1 MTRTGSTSLL
11 LFGLS
16 LLAGCDSGSGGSG
29 SDPGTTG
36 GSNGTPA
43 GGAGTGGGGA
53 GSPATGGAPSAMGG
67 SSTGG
72 LAAAGSSPTGGAAQ
86 VTGGTTNGGGG
97 QAPSTGG
104 TSAAG
109 DGAGGSSAGSP
120 AGGAGSGGGGNADPC
135 AGALFCDDFE
145 DYDVGKSPGAPWA
158 ERVSSGSVAV
168 DGAQH
173 VSGSKSVKFTTE
185 AKDSTKT
192 AFLRLKSDS
201 VFPVAGNLF
210 YGRMMV
216 RLESAPTASV
226 HWTLLQ
232 STGTVPNQTYRS
244 QYRYGGQHP
253 VMDGG
258 TFTGSQLMANYE
270 TPDSY
275 SGNGPS
281 SDCWVHANMK
291 VLPTG
296 AWVCVEWQFDGPN
309 DAMRFWM
316 NDQALEDLSVNGTG
330 QGCVS
335 QSETYRWTAPEFSEL
350 EIGWESYQNDAA
362 RTLYIDDLVVSKTR
376 IGCPK

>member
-11 LFGLS
+11 LFGLTLVS
-16 LLAGCDSGSGGSG
+16 GCDSGGDGSSGAGGSAA
-29 SDPGTTG
+29 TTG
-36 GSNGTPA
+36 GSGAGAPA
-43 GGAGTGGGGA
+43 TGGVTTGGAGT
-53 GSPATGGAPSAMGG
+53 STGGAPAAQGG
-67 SSTGG
+67 SSQGG
-72 LAAAGSSPTGGAAQ
+72 KGPTGGAAP
-86 VTGGTTNGGGG
+86 VTGGTANGGGG
-97 QAPSTGG
+97 QAPITGG
-104 TSAAG
+104 TSATGGSAAG
-109 DGAGGSSAGSP
+109 GGAGAP
-120 AGGAGSGGGGNADPC
+120 AGGSGGGSSADPC

-145 DYDVGKSPGAPWA
+145 DYDKGKSPGAPWA
-158 ERVSSGSVAV
+158 ERVSSGTVSV
-168 DGAQH
+168 DDAQQ

-185 AKDSTKT
+185 AKDGTKT

-201 VFPVAGNLF
+201 VFPVDGNLF

-253 VMDGG
+253 IMDGG

-296 AWVCVEWQFDGPN
+296 AWVCVEWEFDGPN

-316 NDQALEDLSVNGTG
+316 NDQALEDLSVSGTG

-335 QSETYRWTAPEFSEL
+335 QPETYRWTAPTFSEL

-376 IGCPK
+376 VGCPK

>member
-1 MTRTGSTSLL
+1 MTRTGSSSLL
-11 LFGLS
+11 LFGT
-16 LLAGCDSGSGGSG
+16 LLVSGCDSGDDQGASG
-29 SDPGTTG
+29 
-36 GSNGTPA
+36 A
-43 GGAGTGGGGA
+43 GGTAASTGGTGGVT
-53 GSPATGGAPSAMGG
+53 SSGG

-72 LAAAGSSPTGGAAQ
+72 ANTGGFPAAMGGAPIGGAKAAGGSPP
-86 VTGGTTNGGGG
+86 VTGGTANGGGG
-97 QAPSTGG
+97 QAPATGG
-104 TSAAG
+104 VSPG
-109 DGAGGSSAGSP
+109 GSGAGGSSAGAP
-120 AGGAGSGGGGNADPC
+120 AGGGGGAGKTDPC
-135 AGALFCDDFE
+135 GAALFCDDFE
-145 DYDVGKSPGAPWA
+145 DYDAGKAPGAPWA
-158 ERVSSGSVAV
+158 ERVNSGAVAV
-168 DGAQH
+168 DDTQH

-201 VFPVAGNLF
+201 VFPVDGNLF

-232 STGTVPNQTYRS
+232 ATGTVPNQTYRA

-253 VMDGG
+253 VMEGG

-281 SDCWVHANMK
+281 SDCWVHANSK
-291 VLPTG
+291 ILPTG
-296 AWVCVEWQFDGPN
+296 SWVCVEWQFDGPN

-316 NDQALEDLSVNGTG
+316 DGQALEDLSVNGVG

-335 QSETYRWTAPEFSEL
+335 QPETYRWTAPTFSEL
-350 EIGWESYQNDAA
+350 EIGWESFQNDAA

-376 IGCPK
+376 VGCPE

>member
-1 MTRTGSTSLL
+1 MARTGSTSLL
-11 LFGLS
+11 LLS
-16 LLAGCDSGSGGSG
+16 LSLVSGCDSGGDGTKGAGGTAA
-29 SDPGTTG
+29 TTG
-36 GSNGTPA
+36 GS
-43 GGAGTGGGGA
+43 GGGA
-53 GSPATGGAPSAMGG
+53 PATGGAATGGTGAGGAPSAKGG
-67 SSTGG
+67 STTGG
-72 LAAAGSSPTGGAAQ
+72 TAPA

-97 QAPSTGG
+97 QAPITGG
-104 TSAAG
+104 TSAG
-109 DGAGGSSAGSP
+109 GTSAGGTSAGGTSAGGTSAGAP
-120 AGGAGSGGGGNADPC
+120 AGGSGGGSADPC

-145 DYDVGKSPGAPWA
+145 DYDKGKSPGAPWA
-158 ERVSSGSVAV
+158 ERVNSGTVAV
-168 DGAQH
+168 DDAQH

-185 AKDSTKT
+185 AKSSTKT

-216 RLESAPTASV
+216 RLESAPTESV

-232 STGTVPNQTYRS
+232 ATGTVPNQTYRS

-253 VMDGG
+253 VTG
-258 TFTGSQLMANYE
+258 GSQLMANYE

-281 SDCWVHANMK
+281 TDCWVHANMK
-291 VLPTG
+291 VLPTA
-296 AWVCVEWQFDGPN
+296 AWVCVEWEFDGPN

-316 NDQALEDLSVNGTG
+316 NDQALDDLSVNGTG

-335 QSETYRWTAPEFSEL
+335 QSETYRWTAPNFGEL

-376 IGCPK
+376 VGCPK

>member
-1 MTRTGSTSLL
+1 MARTGSTSLL
-11 LFGLS
+11 LLS
-16 LLAGCDSGSGGSG
+16 LSLVSGCDSGGDGTKGAGGTAA
-29 SDPGTTG
+29 TTG
-36 GSNGTPA
+36 GS
-43 GGAGTGGGGA
+43 GGGA
-53 GSPATGGAPSAMGG
+53 PATGGVATGGTGAGGAPSAK
-67 SSTGG
+67 
-72 LAAAGSSPTGGAAQ
+72 
-86 VTGGTTNGGGG
+86 
-97 QAPSTGG
+97 GG
-104 TSAAG
+104 TSAGGTSAG
-109 DGAGGSSAGSP
+109 APAGGS
-120 AGGAGSGGGGNADPC
+120 ADPC

-145 DYDVGKSPGAPWA
+145 DYDKGKSPGAPWA
-158 ERVSSGSVAV
+158 ERVNSGTVAI
-168 DGAQH
+168 DDTQH
-173 VSGSKSVKFTTE
+173 VSGSKSVKFTTD
-185 AKDSTKT
+185 AKSSTKT

-216 RLESAPTASV
+216 RLESAPTESV

-232 STGTVPNQTYRS
+232 ATGTVPNQTYRS

-253 VMDGG
+253 VTG
-258 TFTGSQLMANYE
+258 GSQLMANYE

-281 SDCWVHANMK
+281 TDCWVHANMK
-291 VLPTG
+291 VLPTA
-296 AWVCVEWQFDGPN
+296 AWVCVEWEFDGPN

-335 QSETYRWTAPEFSEL
+335 QSATYRWTAPNFEEL

-376 IGCPK
+376 VGCPK